1 MLLGMLV
8 GHIINIHG
16 SNMYHYVNMVEI
28 KSAAEDAGIAGD
40 GFAINTGNI
49 INVTE
54 EHLKNDQKQ

>member
-1 MLLGMLV
+1 V
-8 GHIINIHG
+8 GHIIDIHD

-40 GFAINTGNI
+40 GFEINTGNI

-54 EHLKNDQKQ
+54 EHHNNDQKQ